1 MMNEVIQ
8 NIKRENIGRIEEN
21 ISLKKYTTYKV
32 GGKARC
38 VVYPKNVDKL
48 VKLIKLLN
56 QNNIKYKIIGNGSNL
71 LFSDKDYD
79 GILIKLVDFDDIE
92 INDNRI
98 KVGAGYS
105 LMKLSRIAMKNSLT
119 GLEFAAGIP
128 GTVGGAV
135 FMNAGAYKSDM
146 GYIVKSV
153 KVLTPDYR
161 IIELENRELDFH
173 YRTSYLK
180 KHPKYICLEAVIKLE
195 HGSRS
200 AIENLM
206 KERLKRRMSSQPLNY
221 PSAGSV
227 FRNPK
232 DMFAGELIE
241 NLGLKG
247 MKHNGAMIS
256 DKHAN
261 FIVNTGNAKSE
272 DIKYLIDYA
281 YNKVKE
287 KYNVEMVVEQEFVNW

>member
-8 NIKRENIGRIEEN
+8 NIKRENIGKIEEN

-32 GGKARC
+32 GGKSRC

>member
-32 GGKARC
+32 GGKSRC

-79 GILIKLVDFDDIE
+79 GILIKLVDFDEIE

>member
-56 QNNIKYKIIGNGSNL
+56 QNDIKYKIIGNGSNL

>member
-48 VKLIKLLN
+48 VRLIKLLN

-71 LFSDKDYD
+71 LFSDKDYN

-180 KHPKYICLEAVIKLE
+180 KHPKFICLEAVIKLE

>member
-32 GGKARC
+32 GGKSRC

-56 QNNIKYKIIGNGSNL
+56 QNDIKYKIIGNGSNL
-71 LFSDKDYD
+71 LFSDKDYN

>member
-32 GGKARC
+32 GGKSRC

-56 QNNIKYKIIGNGSNL
+56 QNDIKYKIIGNGSNL

-180 KHPKYICLEAVIKLE
+180 KHANYICLEAVIKLE

>member
-1 MMNEVIQ
+1 MNEVIQ

-32 GGKARC
+32 GGKSRC

-56 QNNIKYKIIGNGSNL
+56 QNDIKYKIIGNGSNL

-180 KHPKYICLEAVIKLE
+180 KHPKYMCLEAVIKLE

>member
-48 VKLIKLLN
+48 VRLIKLLN

-71 LFSDKDYD
+71 LFSDKDYN

-287 KYNVEMVVEQEFVNW
+287 KYNVEMIVEQEFVNW

>member
-32 GGKARC
+32 GGKSRC

>member
-48 VKLIKLLN
+48 VRLIKLLN